1 MNNIIVNR
9 HWHDWTWSIS
19 NLPSFTL
26 DGNCVRQRGAMFPY
40 LQLHIIWDRI
50 GSWRV
55 SICRVGAALLFVW
68 VAIYWSIV
76 QKIIRGQTKSDCSL
90 WDNCKQKWNCSVILD
105 SSHLHGEYSLEM
117 SHFIELFSS
126 LHWVIQG
133 KSMDGIQLIFNSP

>member
-26 DGNCVRQRGAMFPY
+26 DGNCVRQRGSNVSLSAITNFMGSNRIVACFHVSWE
-40 LQLHIIWDRI
+40 LHYFLF
-50 GSWRV
+50 G
-55 SICRVGAALLFVW
+55 LLFIEV
-68 VAIYWSIV
+68 V

>member
-26 DGNCVRQRGAMFPY
+26 DGNCVRLMFPY
-40 LQLHIIWDRI
+40 LQLHIIWDELDR
-50 GSWRV
+50 GV
-55 SICRVGAALLFVW
+55 FPCRVGAALLFVW

-90 WDNCKQKWNCSVILD
+90 WDNCKQKWNCSVIYIRFVSFTWGIFTGNVPFYWAVFQFAL
-105 SSHLHGEYSLEM
+105 SHPRQ
-117 SHFIELFSS
+117 I
-126 LHWVIQG
+126 
-133 KSMDGIQLIFNSP
+133 DGWNPINF